1 MTHDAWGWCTGITQ
15 RDGTGRDV
23 RGGFRMGNMRTPV
36 ADSCW
41 CMAKP
46 IQYCKVI
53 SLQLNKFILKKLKS
67 KLKKISYTELLFV
80 KSLQQCIA
88 HTNLHVFKMGPVR
101 GKFIK
106 LLAVKIWGAP
116 GWKRKESDTT
126 ERLNWLT
133 GWKWK
138 WKECSMSFK
147 GSSRNPLVPTS
158 R

>member
-1 MTHDAWGWCTGITQ
+1 
-15 RDGTGRDV
+15 
-23 RGGFRMGNMRTPV
+23 
-36 ADSCW
+36 
-41 CMAKP
+41 MAKP

-116 GWKRKESDTT
+116 G
-126 ERLNWLT
+126 
-133 GWKWK
+133 
-138 WKECSMSFK
+138 
-147 GSSRNPLVPTS
+147 
-158 R
+158 